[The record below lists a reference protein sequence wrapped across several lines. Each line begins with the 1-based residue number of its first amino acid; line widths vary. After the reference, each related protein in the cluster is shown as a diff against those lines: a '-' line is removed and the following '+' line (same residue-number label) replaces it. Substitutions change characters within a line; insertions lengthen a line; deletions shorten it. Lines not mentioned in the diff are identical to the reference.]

1 MTLSPAIRNEGPF
14 DQDERLAPFDQEALG
29 RLFEIADTRGVVVI
43 EELRLL
49 ADEAE
54 ASDDEFSNLCAYLKE
69 QGVELLGAGDGPDT
83 DGMMERDSL
92 GAYFSLIS
100 KFSLLT
106 AEEEVDLA
114 RRAEGGDEEAR
125 GRLILA
131 NLRLV
136 AALAKR
142 YNGNGLDML
151 DLVQEGTTGLIAAA
165 DRFDY
170 RRGHKFSTYATWWIR
185 KALFQATADQGR
197 TIRVPLHRVLQ
208 LNRVVRARRDLLQAK
223 GREATLEEIGEH
235 VGLSADAVRELLHVD
250 RLTVALDA
258 PLYDDATAT
267 LADRVPDDESLSPFD
282 AASAS
287 LRTSALRRV
296 LDELPPDRRR
306 IIELRFGLDD
316 GTVKTLDEIGR
327 MIGVTRERVRQ
338 IEQETLQRLEA
349 HPDTRPLRDAG

>member
-1 MTLSPAIRNEGPF
+1 MHTDVPP

-29 RLFEIADTRGVVVI
+29 KLLEIADSRGVATL
-43 EELRLL
+43 EELGQL
-49 ADEAE
+49 AEEAE
-54 ASDDEFSNLCAYLKE
+54 ASDDEFSNLCAYITE
-69 QGVELLGAGDGPDT
+69 RGIEVVGAGGGANADGV
-83 DGMMERDSL
+83 MERDSL
-92 GAYFSLIS
+92 GAYFSLMG

-142 YNGNGLDML
+142 YSGHGLDML

-235 VGLSADAVRELLHVD
+235 VGLTADAVRELLHVD

-267 LADRVPDDESLSPFD
+267 LADRLPDDESLSPFA
-282 AASAS
+282 AASVS
-287 LRTSALRRV
+287 LRESALRRV

-316 GTVKTLDEIGR
+316 GVVRTLDEIGR

-338 IEQETLQRLEA
+338 IEQETLQRLGD
-349 HPDTRPLRDAG
+349 HPAARPLRDAI